1 MSDIVATKIIMQ
13 SKEKSIFLLT
23 NKSDGTGE
31 TGITKSDI
39 STLPGAPKRGKVTR
53 MEWVAEG
60 MKAELYFDRT
70 SPDRI
75 YICGNYGQLTLEEIP
90 DKGTGGTGDI
100 LLTTWGHIANA
111 VYTIM
116 IEVKAE

>member
-1 MSDIVATKIIMQ
+1 MADNVATKIIMA

-31 TGITKSDI
+31 TGVTKIDI
-39 STLPGAPKRGKVTR
+39 STLPGAPKRVKVTR

-60 MKAELYFDRT
+60 MRAELYFDRT
-70 SPDRI
+70 TPDRI

-100 LLTTWGHIANA
+100 LLTTWGQGANA
-111 VYTIM
+111 AYSIM